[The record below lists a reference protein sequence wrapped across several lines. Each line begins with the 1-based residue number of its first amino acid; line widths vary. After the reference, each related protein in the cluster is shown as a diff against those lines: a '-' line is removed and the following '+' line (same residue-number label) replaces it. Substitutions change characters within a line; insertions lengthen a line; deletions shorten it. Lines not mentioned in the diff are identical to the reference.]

1 MEAHVKKALE
11 EWKEEICGL
20 LHEIDTEYEE
30 VKRELQIYSYKFSI
44 TKQVVQSTVNDE
56 IIRNIREL
64 YHKPFEQRFNQLKE
78 EIKGLEEKKKV
89 FQMFVDKIDKVKEK
103 EEVKP
108 YTSVQ

>member
-20 LHEIDTEYEE
+20 LHEIDTKYEE
-30 VKRELQIYSYKFSI
+30 VKRELQVYSYKFSI

-64 YHKPFEQRFNQLKE
+64 YHKPFEQKFNQLKE